1 MSRSPIYTINGQVW
15 RFDARRL
22 EALYLRARL
31 KQEFADAMSV
41 SRQSLH
47 QWFAGA
53 VPSQD
58 MARLI
63 KRHHPE
69 AFILIGDA

>member
-1 MSRSPIYTINGQVW
+1 MSRSPIYEINGQIW

-22 EALYLRARL
+22 EVLFLRA
-31 KQEFADAMSV
+31 KSKNDFADAMSV